1 MKKEEAPKVMLLSPI
16 FYERYADNTEIL
28 AKKNR
33 PYLVLLVEYRSL
45 KFAIPFRSNI
55 QHTHAYKFECE
66 NAKRTSS
73 GLDFSKSVIIFNEDE
88 VGMPAHIDSKEHT
101 ELMKRY
107 MFIVEKFQKYI
118 DDFIKGLNKEPLPP
132 KYNFSSLTF
141 YRSFLIKTTEQS
153 GK

>member
-16 FYERYADNTEIL
+16 FYVRYADNTEIL
-28 AKKNR
+28 TKKNR

-73 GLDFSKSVIIFNEDE
+73 GLDFIE
-88 VGMPAHIDSKEHT
+88 
-101 ELMKRY
+101 
-107 MFIVEKFQKYI
+107 
-118 DDFIKGLNKEPLPP
+118 GLNKEPLPP